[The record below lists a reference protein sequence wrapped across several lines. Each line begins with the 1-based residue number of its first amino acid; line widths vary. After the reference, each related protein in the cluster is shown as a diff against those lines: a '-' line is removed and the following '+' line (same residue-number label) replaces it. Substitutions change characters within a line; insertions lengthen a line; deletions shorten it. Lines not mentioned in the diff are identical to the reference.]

1 MSIGRF
7 VHKLHRAHVRR
18 RIKRVL
24 GVGFALFVVAALVWA
39 AQHVPWPQVL
49 KSLRGYRLRDLA
61 PAVGLAV
68 ASHLLYASYDLI
80 GRVWTQHRLAP
91 RRVLL
96 VTFVSYAFNLN
107 LGTLV
112 GAIGLRYRLYSN
124 YGLRTETIARVL
136 LCSLL
141 TNWLGYALLAGS
153 VFALG
158 VIRPPDEWALS
169 GGALRGL
176 GVAMWGIVVGYFALC
191 RFGQHKRLRWRDHEF
206 APPPARMAAVQLAL
220 SCANWMTMGL
230 LLQSLFLWKLPY
242 ALVLGSLLTA
252 AVAGLLARVPAGL
265 GVMEAVAIALLAPQA
280 DAPTVIA
287 ALLAYRAI
295 YYIVPLLIAALV
307 FLRLEATSRSAR
319 SRAPREPASATEGP
333 ADAPRGQH
341 PHGEPHRTAARG
353 SH

>member
-7 VHKLHRAHVRR
+7 VHRLHKSHVHRR
-18 RIKRVL
+18 VKRVL
-24 GVGFALFVVAALVWA
+24 GVAFALFVITALVWA
-39 AQHVPWPQVL
+39 AQHVPWPKVWE
-49 KSLRGYRLRDLA
+49 SLRSYRLRDLA
-61 PAVGLAV
+61 PALGLAV
-68 ASHLLYASYDLI
+68 LSHLLYASYDLI
-80 GRVWTQHRLAP
+80 GRRWTQHGLAP

-158 VIRPPDEWALS
+158 VIRPPDEWSMS
-169 GGALRGL
+169 GGALRAL
-176 GVAMWGIVVGYFALC
+176 GVAMWAVVACYFALC
-191 RFGQHKRLRWRDHEF
+191 AFGQHKRLRWRDHEV
-206 APPPARMAAVQLAL
+206 APPPVRMAVVQLAL

-265 GVMEAVAIALLAPQA
+265 GVMEAVAIALLSSRA

-307 FLRLEATSRSAR
+307 FLRLEAISRSAR
-319 SRAPREPASATEGP
+319 SRSPQEPASVTADP
-333 ADAPRGQH
+333 ADAP
-341 PHGEPHRTAARG
+341 HGRRRHGARHRTAARG